1 MELRQLEYFVTV
13 AELASFTKASEVLHV
28 SQPGV
33 SSQVRKLEREL
44 GQDLLDRSSRTVRL
58 TPAGDTV
65 LPYARAALATVS
77 SIRAA
82 VDELSGLVRGRVT
95 IGTITSLDKD
105 IDLPGLLASFHEAH
119 PGVEIGLTEDGSES
133 LVEALYSGRV
143 DLAIIGRTGARP
155 PGITLHDIVNEP
167 LVAAVGHQDPLAGR
181 AQIGLEELADRA
193 LILLTTGTGLRT
205 AVETACDAAGFRPHA
220 AFEAAD
226 PHMLAQLA
234 GRGLGVA
241 VIPASVARANATEV
255 HLVDIVR
262 PRVHCRLA
270 LAWRTEG
277 PTSPAGAAFTAHARA
292 LLPEAT

>member
-13 AELASFTKASEVLHV
+13 ADLASFTKASEALHV

-58 TPAGDTV
+58 TAAGATV

-77 SIRAA
+77 SIREA

-95 IGTITSLDKD
+95 VGTITSLDRS
-105 IDLPGLLASFHEAH
+105 IGLPALLASFHEAY
-119 PGVEIGLTEDGSES
+119 PGVEIGLTEDGSDR
-133 LVEALYSGRV
+133 LLEALDSGRI
-143 DLAIIGRTGARP
+143 DLAIIGRTGAPP

-181 AQIGLEELADRA
+181 AHINLDELADRA
-193 LILLTTGTGLRT
+193 LIWLTRGTGLRT
-205 AVETACDAAGFRPHA
+205 AVEAACEAAGFRPRI

-226 PHMLAQLA
+226 PHVLAQLA

-241 VIPASVARANATEV
+241 VLPVSVARANEAEV
-255 HLVDIVR
+255 HRIDIVR
-262 PRVHCRLA
+262 PRIHCRLA
-270 LAWRTEG
+270 LAWRTNG
-277 PTSPAGAAFTAHARA
+277 PTSPAGAALTAHARA
-292 LLPEAT
+292 LLPEAL